1 MLYRY
6 RECREKYGS
15 TYKIGKAVSGG
26 VLFKLEEG
34 VYSDT
39 GEEDELEILQWRYPK
54 AVMTLE
60 SAFFYHG
67 LTDEI
72 PEAYSLATERGS
84 SKIEDSRVR
93 QCFVPVGTIDIGKTQ
108 IEYDGDKVRIYDFER
123 LVIEL
128 ARLKT
133 KVSYDLYKEVLES
146 LRKRRDEIRPD
157 VLQIYLRSFPKR
169 GAIESIIYE
178 ELF

>member
-6 RECREKYGS
+6 KDCREKYGS
-15 TYKIGKAVSGG
+15 PYRIDMAMREG
-26 VLFKLEEG
+26 VLHKLEDG
-34 VYSDT
+34 VYSDS
-39 GEEDELEILQWRYPK
+39 GDEDELEIIQWRYPK

-72 PEAYSLATERGS
+72 PDVYALATERGS
-84 SKIEDSRVR
+84 SKIEDPRVR
-93 QCFVPVGTIDIGKTQ
+93 QCFVPVGTLDIGKTQ
-108 IEYDGDKVRIYDFER
+108 IEYEGDSIRIYDLER
-123 LVIEL
+123 LSIEL

-133 KVSYDLYKEVLES
+133 KISYDLYKEVLES
-146 LRKRRDEIRPD
+146 LRRRRDEIRPD

>member
-1 MLYRY
+1 MLFHHKNCRKKFGSLYR
-6 RECREKYGS
+6 
-15 TYKIGKAVSGG
+15 IDKAVREGL
-26 VLFKLEEG
+26 LFKLEEG

-39 GEEDELEILQWRYPK
+39 GKEDELEIIQWRYPK
-54 AVMTLE
+54 GVMTLE
-60 SAFFYHG
+60 SAFFYYG

-72 PEAYSLATERGS
+72 PEVYALATERGS
-84 SKIEDSRVR
+84 SKIEDPRVR
-93 QCFVPVGTIDIGKTQ
+93 QCFVSVGTLGIGKTQ
-108 IEYDGDKVRIYDFER
+108 IRFEGDSVRIYDLER
-123 LVIEL
+123 LTIEL

-133 KVSYDLYKEVLES
+133 KISYDLYKEVLES
-146 LRKRRDEIRPD
+146 LRRRRDEIRPD